1 MSSFIAVQPR
11 NRSLN
16 LLDDAGSAPTFKVA
30 IEPDDDRWYAY
41 CPALVERGGAT
52 WGATPEEALANL
64 ETVVKMVV
72 ASLAEH
78 GEPIVETAPSGS
90 VEVSAEPLVA
100 VTV

>member
-1 MSSFIAVQPR
+1 MTTY
-11 NRSLN
+11 
-16 LLDDAGSAPTFKVA
+16 TFKVT
-30 IEPDDDRWYAY
+30 IEPDDDRWYAF
-41 CPALVERGGAT
+41 CPALVAQGGAT

-78 GEPIVETAPSGS
+78 GEPIAETAPSGS

>member
-1 MSSFIAVQPR
+1 MTAY
-11 NRSLN
+11 
-16 LLDDAGSAPTFKVA
+16 TFKVV

-41 CPALVERGGAT
+41 CPALVARGRST

>member
-1 MSSFIAVQPR
+1 MTTY
-11 NRSLN
+11 
-16 LLDDAGSAPTFKVA
+16 TFKVV
-30 IEPDDDRWYAY
+30 IEPDDDRWHAY

-52 WGATPEEALANL
+52 WGGTPQEALANL

-78 GEPIVETAPSGS
+78 GEPIIEAAPSGS
-90 VEVSAEPLVA
+90 VAVSAEPLLA